1 MPGKWVC
8 HISGQGQKW
17 RVRESPY
24 NKEVHEDWL
33 VDSAAT
39 LRDPMQSR
47 TERYHWLP
55 KSEYKE
61 CEGPEEWEDV
71 TWQYE
76 TNGRVIGPPGHQ
88 SFQVIKTSDRIRK
101 VIVNAGLE
109 AEGWAFIIER
119 RKA

>member
-1 MPGKWVC
+1 MAKWVQ
-8 HISGQGQKW
+8 HVSRMGDKYRVEELFDNTVW
-17 RVRESPY
+17 RACRPVGLCDY
-24 NKEVHEDWL
+24 VF
-33 VDSAAT
+33 
-39 LRDPMQSR
+39 
-47 TERYHWLP
+47 P
-55 KSEYKE
+55 KSEYVE
-61 CEGPEEWEDV
+61 CEEPEEWENV
-71 TWQYE
+71 TYQYE